1 MLVWAC
7 ARCGPAYFG
16 TPHEDELC
24 GPGAADDEGTSDV
37 SVPA

>member
-1 MLVWAC
+1 MLGWAC
-7 ARCGPAYFG
+7 ARCGTAYFG

-24 GPGAADDEGTSDV
+24 GPCAADDEGTPDV